1 MSLSN
6 FFIARPIGT
15 TLLTLGLALG
25 GALAYVR
32 LPVAPLP
39 QVEFPTISVSASLPG
54 ASPETM
60 ASTVA
65 TPLERAFGGIASVSE
80 MTSRS
85 SLGSARV
92 TLQFELE
99 RSINGAA
106 RDVQAALN
114 AARAL
119 LPTGMPN
126 NPTYRK
132 VNPADAPMLILSL
145 TSKTLSRGAIY
156 DIASTVLA
164 QRLSQV
170 DGVGQVNIGGGAL
183 PAVRIELDPQQL
195 SAVGLSTEQVRLAV
209 VAFNGNR
216 PKGLVED
223 AERLWQIEANDQAR
237 TAKEY
242 AQLILAN
249 HAGQILRLSDVATV
263 LDSVQDV
270 RNFGAE
276 DGEPAV
282 LLILSKEPGANV
294 IEAVRRVKDIL
305 PSLEATIPRAVNMRI
320 VSDRTPSLKSS
331 LFEIQK
337 AMVISIAL
345 VVLVVGL
352 FLKRARAALIPSV
365 AVPVSLAGA
374 FAAMYLLGYSLN
386 NLSLMALTIATGFV
400 VDDAIVVLE
409 NITRHIEAG
418 LTPLEA
424 ARVGAKEIAFT
435 VLSMSLS
442 LIAVFI
448 PILLMGGI
456 IGRLFQEFAVVL
468 SVAILISMVV
478 SLTTTPMMCAVLLKA
493 RIPPPL
499 LPIPNLSSMPG
510 VGVNGAASKAA
521 SSTSPTTLPS
531 ALPSALPLRVTVLTR
546 LAQWILG
553 LKSAAMK
560 LPGQVVRGFKSIGPG
575 FERAYR
581 LSLGWA
587 LRHPP
592 VMLLILVATIALN
605 ISLYKS
611 IPKGFIPQQDTGRI
625 FGGIRADQS
634 SSFQSMQNRIVE
646 FMAVVK
652 ADPAVDNVTGFT
664 GGGQSNF
671 AEMFITLKPK
681 KERDVSADQVVA
693 RLRIKLAKKAGARL
707 FLVPVQD
714 IRIGGRQSSAQYEL
728 TVKADEL
735 SELRFWEPKIRQ
747 AMSRLNELEDI
758 NSDFEDRGLQ
768 TSLVV
773 DRERLLSLGL
783 SMRDVDNALAN
794 AFGQR
799 QIGVIYNPLNQYRV
813 VLELS
818 PEYLQS
824 PQFLKDLQIQNNKG
838 QRIPLSSIAQVQ
850 LTNTAL
856 GVSHEGGVPSDSFSF
871 NLAEGASLSQ
881 ATEAVSLAL
890 AKLEMPVSVRAS
902 FSGNANAFQKSLSTQ
917 PLLIL
922 AALVTLYL
930 VLGVLY
936 ESLLHPITILSTLP
950 SAGVGALIALMMT
963 GTDFS
968 VIALIGVILL
978 IGIVK
983 KNAILMIDFAL
994 IRQRAGM
1001 SPAQAIYQACQLR
1014 LRPIMMT
1021 TLAAMLGAL
1030 PLAWGHGDGA
1040 ELRFPLGVAVLGGLV
1055 LSQLLTLYTTPVVYL
1070 FLEACKQWVYSW
1082 PMLKTK
1088 SLQVAR
1094 LVDSGGVS

>member
-1 MSLSN
+1 
-6 FFIARPIGT
+6 
-15 TLLTLGLALG
+15 
-25 GALAYVR
+25 
-32 LPVAPLP
+32 
-39 QVEFPTISVSASLPG
+39 
-54 ASPETM
+54 
-60 ASTVA
+60 
-65 TPLERAFGGIASVSE
+65 
-80 MTSRS
+80 
-85 SLGSARV
+85 
-92 TLQFELE
+92 
-99 RSINGAA
+99 
-106 RDVQAALN
+106 
-114 AARAL
+114 
-119 LPTGMPN
+119 
-126 NPTYRK
+126 
-132 VNPADAPMLILSL
+132 
-145 TSKTLSRGAIY
+145 
-156 DIASTVLA
+156 
-164 QRLSQV
+164 
-170 DGVGQVNIGGGAL
+170 
-183 PAVRIELDPQQL
+183 
-195 SAVGLSTEQVRLAV
+195 
-209 VAFNGNR
+209 
-216 PKGLVED
+216 
-223 AERLWQIEANDQAR
+223 
-237 TAKEY
+237 
-242 AQLILAN
+242 
-249 HAGQILRLSDVATV
+249 
-263 LDSVQDV
+263 
-270 RNFGAE
+270 
-276 DGEPAV
+276 
-282 LLILSKEPGANV
+282 
-294 IEAVRRVKDIL
+294 
-305 PSLEATIPRAVNMRI
+305 
-320 VSDRTPSLKSS
+320 
-331 LFEIQK
+331 
-337 AMVISIAL
+337 
-345 VVLVVGL
+345 
-352 FLKRARAALIPSV
+352 
-365 AVPVSLAGA
+365 
-374 FAAMYLLGYSLN
+374 
-386 NLSLMALTIATGFV
+386 
-400 VDDAIVVLE
+400 
-409 NITRHIEAG
+409 
-418 LTPLEA
+418 
-424 ARVGAKEIAFT
+424 
-435 VLSMSLS
+435 
-442 LIAVFI
+442 
-448 PILLMGGI
+448 
-456 IGRLFQEFAVVL
+456 
-468 SVAILISMVV
+468 
-478 SLTTTPMMCAVLLKA
+478 
-493 RIPPPL
+493 
-499 LPIPNLSSMPG
+499 
-510 VGVNGAASKAA
+510 
-521 SSTSPTTLPS
+521 
-531 ALPSALPLRVTVLTR
+531 
-546 LAQWILG
+546 
-553 LKSAAMK
+553 MK

-664 GGGQSNF
+664 GGGQRNF

-936 ESLLHPITILSTLP
+936 ESLLHPITI
-950 SAGVGALIALMMT
+950 
-963 GTDFS
+963 
-968 VIALIGVILL
+968 
-978 IGIVK
+978 
-983 KNAILMIDFAL
+983 
-994 IRQRAGM
+994 
-1001 SPAQAIYQACQLR
+1001 
-1014 LRPIMMT
+1014 
-1021 TLAAMLGAL
+1021 
-1030 PLAWGHGDGA
+1030 
-1040 ELRFPLGVAVLGGLV
+1040 
-1055 LSQLLTLYTTPVVYL
+1055 
-1070 FLEACKQWVYSW
+1070 
-1082 PMLKTK
+1082 
-1088 SLQVAR
+1088 
-1094 LVDSGGVS
+1094 

>member
-263 LDSVQDV
+263 VDSVQDV

-531 ALPSALPLRVTVLTR
+531 ALPLRVTVLTR

-747 AMSRLNELEDI
+747 TLSRLGELEDI

-994 IRQRAGM
+994 MRQRAGM

-1070 FLEACKQWVYSW
+1070 FLEACKQWVCSW
-1082 PMLKTK
+1082 PIFKK
-1088 SLQVAR
+1088 KNQLQVTR
-1094 LVDSGGVS
+1094 LLDSGGVS

>member
-65 TPLERAFGGIASVSE
+65 TPLERAFGGIASVTE

-145 TSKTLSRGAIY
+145 TSKTLSRGALY

-183 PAVRIELDPQQL
+183 PAVRIELDPQKL

-249 HAGQILRLSDVATV
+249 HAGQILRLSDVASV
-263 LDSVQDV
+263 VDSVQDV

-282 LLILSKEPGANV
+282 LLILNKEPGANV

-305 PSLEATIPRAVNMRI
+305 PSLEATISQAVNMRI

-337 AMVISIAL
+337 AMMISIAL

-374 FAAMYLLGYSLN
+374 FAVMYLLGYSLN

-493 RIPPPL
+493 RTPNTPKPAPPNPK
-499 LPIPNLSSMPG
+499 PSSVPALG
-510 VGVNGAASKAA
+510 LDGELAA
-521 SSTSPTTLPS
+521 SSTLPS
-531 ALPSALPLRVTVLTR
+531 TMTALSKLTR
-546 LAQWILG
+546 GFAG
-553 LKSAAMK
+553 LKNVALK
-560 LPGQVVRGFKSIGPG
+560 LPGLVVRGFKSTGPR

-664 GGGQSNF
+664 GGGQRNF

-747 AMSRLNELEDI
+747 TLSRLGELEDI

-824 PQFLKDLQIQNNKG
+824 PQFLKDLQIQNTKG

-871 NLAEGASLSQ
+871 NLAEGVSLSQ

-1001 SPAQAIYQACQLR
+1001 SAAQAIYKACQLR